1 MNNLIITTRQSPV
14 RLLVDYV
21 ATTILWTLF
30 ALFIF
35 LFAIDLLTGYFWQS
49 EARSRL
55 QFYFLL
61 AVVNAVVLIVWAL
74 YNKLRFQ
81 KQQHHAAYQYTPQEY
96 AESLAIPDELYQQ
109 LQKSHRMSVHFTS
122 QGQIKM
128 VVSEKTLVPGINTQ
142 NKARFARLC
151 TDNTLNCMHVAYVGK
166 VPNVRNP
173 LYRIGRSRPF
183 HPLRN
188 VPARHLIRSARR
200 EANRIA

>member
-35 LFAIDLLTGYFWQS
+35 LFAMDLLTGYYWQS

-61 AVVNAVVLIVWAL
+61 AVANAVVLIVWAL

-96 AESLAIPDELYQQ
+96 AESLAIPE
-109 LQKSHRMSVHFTS
+109 SHRMSVHFTS

-128 VVSEKTLVPGINTQ
+128 VVSEKALVR
-142 NKARFARLC
+142 A
-151 TDNTLNCMHVAYVGK
+151 
-166 VPNVRNP
+166 
-173 LYRIGRSRPF
+173 
-183 HPLRN
+183 
-188 VPARHLIRSARR
+188 
-200 EANRIA
+200 

>member
-35 LFAIDLLTGYFWQS
+35 LFAMDLLTGYYWQS

-61 AVVNAVVLIVWAL
+61 AVANAVVLIVWAL

-128 VVSEKTLVPGINTQ
+128 VVSEKALVRAHPKQSPVRPGSAPIIHLTVCMQRTLAKCRTYAILFSEP
-142 NKARFARLC
+142 
-151 TDNTLNCMHVAYVGK
+151 DD
-166 VPNVRNP
+166 PNHFIFFETFQRVT
-173 LYRIGRSRPF
+173 
-183 HPLRN
+183 
-188 VPARHLIRSARR
+188 
-200 EANRIA
+200 

>member
-14 RLLVDYV
+14 RLMVDYV

-35 LFAIDLLTGYFWQS
+35 LFAMDLLTGYYWQS

-61 AVVNAVVLIVWAL
+61 AVANAVVLIVWAL

-109 LQKSHRMSVHFTS
+109 LQKKPQDER
-122 QGQIKM
+122 
-128 VVSEKTLVPGINTQ
+128 TLHQPGANKNGGFRKSASPGVNTQ
-142 NKARFARLC
+142 NKARFAR
-151 TDNTLNCMHVAYVGK
+151 A
-166 VPNVRNP
+166 
-173 LYRIGRSRPF
+173 
-183 HPLRN
+183 LR
-188 VPARHLIRSARR
+188 R
-200 EANRIA
+200 

>member
-81 KQQHHAAYQYTPQEY
+81 KQQQY

-128 VVSEKTLVPGINTQ
+128 VVSEKTLV
-142 NKARFARLC
+142 R
-151 TDNTLNCMHVAYVGK
+151 V
-166 VPNVRNP
+166 
-173 LYRIGRSRPF
+173 
-183 HPLRN
+183 
-188 VPARHLIRSARR
+188 
-200 EANRIA
+200 

>member
-35 LFAIDLLTGYFWQS
+35 LFAMDLLTGYYWQS

-61 AVVNAVVLIVWAL
+61 AVANAVVLIVWAL

-109 LQKSHRMSVHFTS
+109 LQKSHRMSVH
-122 QGQIKM
+122 
-128 VVSEKTLVPGINTQ
+128 
-142 NKARFARLC
+142 
-151 TDNTLNCMHVAYVGK
+151 CMHVAYVGK

>member
-1 MNNLIITTRQSPV
+1 MCHIRRSVDNVLLRFGRRAILG
-14 RLLVDYV
+14 RLRGSRDVTAGGAV
-21 ATTILWTLF
+21 
-30 ALFIF
+30 IF
-35 LFAIDLLTGYFWQS
+35 LFAMDLLTGYYWQS

-61 AVVNAVVLIVWAL
+61 AVANAVVLIVWAL

-128 VVSEKTLVPGINTQ
+128 VVSEKALVR
-142 NKARFARLC
+142 A
-151 TDNTLNCMHVAYVGK
+151 
-166 VPNVRNP
+166 
-173 LYRIGRSRPF
+173 
-183 HPLRN
+183 
-188 VPARHLIRSARR
+188 
-200 EANRIA
+200 

>member
-35 LFAIDLLTGYFWQS
+35 LFAMDLLTGYYFGKSGGQKPTS
-49 EARSRL
+49 VL
-55 QFYFLL
+55 FLL
-61 AVVNAVVLIVWAL
+61 AVANAVVLIVWAL

-128 VVSEKTLVPGINTQ
+128 VVFQK
-142 NKARFARLC
+142 R
-151 TDNTLNCMHVAYVGK
+151 
-166 VPNVRNP
+166 
-173 LYRIGRSRPF
+173 
-183 HPLRN
+183 
-188 VPARHLIRSARR
+188 
-200 EANRIA
+200 

>member
-35 LFAIDLLTGYFWQS
+35 LFAMDLLTGYYWQS

-61 AVVNAVVLIVWAL
+61 AVANAVVLIVWAL

-81 KQQHHAAYQYTPQEY
+81 KQQHHAAGSDSNLLIVFYVQ
-96 AESLAIPDELYQQ
+96 IMPDDLVMQ
-109 LQKSHRMSVHFTS
+109 LHRF
-122 QGQIKM
+122 
-128 VVSEKTLVPGINTQ
+128 
-142 NKARFARLC
+142 
-151 TDNTLNCMHVAYVGK
+151 
-166 VPNVRNP
+166 
-173 LYRIGRSRPF
+173 
-183 HPLRN
+183 
-188 VPARHLIRSARR
+188 
-200 EANRIA
+200 

>member
-35 LFAIDLLTGYFWQS
+35 LFAMDLLTGYYWQS

-61 AVVNAVVLIVWAL
+61 AVANAVVLIVWAL

-109 LQKSHRMSVHFTS
+109 LTKKPQDERTLHQPGANKNGCFRKSAS
-122 QGQIKM
+122 Q
-128 VVSEKTLVPGINTQ
+128 GINTQ
-142 NKARFARLC
+142 NKARFARAL
-151 TDNTLNCMHVAYVGK
+151 H
-166 VPNVRNP
+166 R
-173 LYRIGRSRPF
+173 
-183 HPLRN
+183 
-188 VPARHLIRSARR
+188 
-200 EANRIA
+200 

>member
-61 AVVNAVVLIVWAL
+61 AVVNAVVL

-128 VVSEKTLVPGINTQ
+128 VVSEKTLV
-142 NKARFARLC
+142 R
-151 TDNTLNCMHVAYVGK
+151 V
-166 VPNVRNP
+166 
-173 LYRIGRSRPF
+173 
-183 HPLRN
+183 
-188 VPARHLIRSARR
+188 
-200 EANRIA
+200 

>member
-96 AESLAIPDELYQQ
+96 AESLAIPDQQ

-128 VVSEKTLVPGINTQ
+128 VVSEKTLV
-142 NKARFARLC
+142 R
-151 TDNTLNCMHVAYVGK
+151 V
-166 VPNVRNP
+166 
-173 LYRIGRSRPF
+173 
-183 HPLRN
+183 
-188 VPARHLIRSARR
+188 
-200 EANRIA
+200 